1 MRDKGLIFD
10 LEDILISYNLDTKA
24 EADLILDFL
33 LQRKYIFQ
41 SDDLE
46 GITPSEFIA
55 EFSGWRG
62 KDREILDNEI
72 GKFQRQALF
81 AAQGAPGVSGVLQA
95 LSAKYLIAVISRSRG
110 DGIIK
115 ALSNVG
121 IRGYISYIVPGE
133 SWLNQ
138 RKPGIALDLVMAKF
152 PDISGENW
160 SYVGLQSHKFWAV
173 DRNVRFLPYGLEA
186 YEDLEDIMEELL

>member
-46 GITPSEFIA
+46 GLTPSEFIA

-81 AAQGAPGVSGVLQA
+81 SAQGAPGVSGVLQA

-121 IRGYISYIVPGE
+121 IRGYISYIVPGKAG
-133 SWLNQ
+133 L
-138 RKPGIALDLVMAKF
+138 
-152 PDISGENW
+152 ISG
-160 SYVGLQSHKFWAV
+160 SRV
-173 DRNVRFLPYGLEA
+173 
-186 YEDLEDIMEELL
+186 LL

>member
-46 GITPSEFIA
+46 GLTPSEFIA

-72 GKFQRQALF
+72 SASSLIFCSGRSWGQRCF
-81 AAQGAPGVSGVLQA
+81 AGVVRKVLN
-95 LSAKYLIAVISRSRG
+95 SR
-110 DGIIK
+110 
-115 ALSNVG
+115 
-121 IRGYISYIVPGE
+121 
-133 SWLNQ
+133 
-138 RKPGIALDLVMAKF
+138 
-152 PDISGENW
+152 DIP
-160 SYVGLQSHKFWAV
+160 Q
-173 DRNVRFLPYGLEA
+173 
-186 YEDLEDIMEELL
+186 